1 MDGRTPHSNVSSHV
15 NRIPGVRLDDEGY
28 VHIAYGRYHP
38 VTGEGLP
45 IDAPDELMK
54 QIFVALIDDGLDS
67 GIDEDF
73 DLDELIEQSSGG
85 EANGDTNP

>member
-1 MDGRTPHSNVSSHV
+1 MDGRAPHSNANSHV

-28 VHIAYGRYHP
+28 VHTAYGRYHP

-54 QIFVALIDDGLDS
+54 QIFIALIDDGLDS

-73 DLDELIEQSSGG
+73 DLDKLFEQSFGG
-85 EANGDTNP
+85 TDAGDPNP